1 MLRCEGVGARYGH
14 VHVLTDVSLEVRVG
28 ELVALIGPNGA
39 GKTTTLKVITALLP
53 PTAGRVTYLGTE
65 LTGRNP
71 ADVVACGV
79 ALVPQGRMIF
89 HSLTVRE
96 NLHLGAYRVTD
107 RGTIAD
113 REAFV
118 LRVFPALAARLRQAG
133 GTLSGGEQQMLAIG
147 RALMSSP
154 SLLILDEP
162 STGLAPTM
170 VEAIFRTLL
179 ELHGQGTMVLLVEQ
193 NAQLALELASRAYVM
208 ESGTIVAEGPAA
220 DLRRDERLMAAYLG

>member
-1 MLRCEGVGARYGH
+1 MLRCEGVGARYGRVPV
-14 VHVLTDVSLEVRVG
+14 VHDVNLEVAPG

-53 PTAGRVTYLGTE
+53 PVAGRVTYGGAE

-71 ADVVACGV
+71 ADVVASGV

-89 HSLTVRE
+89 QSLTVRE
-96 NLHLGAYRVTD
+96 NLRLGAYRVTE
-107 RGTIAD
+107 RGTID
-113 REAFV
+113 EREAFV
-118 LRVFPALAARLRQAG
+118 LRVFPALATRLRQAG

-147 RALMSSP
+147 RALMSGP

-179 ELHGQGTMVLLVEQ
+179 DLHGRGTMVLLVEQ
-193 NAQLALELASRAYVM
+193 NAQLALDLASRAYVM
-208 ESGTIVAEGPAA
+208 ESGSIVAEGPAA
-220 DLRRDERLMAAYLG
+220 SLRRDDRVMAAYLG

>member
-1 MLRCEGVGARYGH
+1 MLRCEGLSARYGR
-14 VHVLTDVSLEVRVG
+14 VPVLNDVSLEVRTG

-39 GKTTTLKVITALLP
+39 GKTTTLKVITSLLP
-53 PTAGRVTYLGTE
+53 PTAGTVTFQGSP
-65 LTGRNP
+65 LTGQDP
-71 ADVVACGV
+71 ADIVAGGV

-89 HSLTVRE
+89 QSLTVGE
-96 NLHLGAYRVTD
+96 NLRLGAYRV
-107 RGTIAD
+107 REAGTIAE

-118 LRVFPALAARLRQAG
+118 LRVFPALATRLRQAG

-208 ESGTIVAEGPAA
+208 ESGTIVAEGRAA
-220 DLRRDERLMAAYLG
+220 DLKRDDRVMAAYLG

>member
-1 MLRCEGVGARYGH
+1 MLRCEGVAARYGR
-14 VHVLTDVSLEVRVG
+14 VPVLNDVSLEVGEG

-53 PTAGRVTYLGTE
+53 PTAGRVTFHGVP

-71 ADVVACGV
+71 ADVVASGV

-89 HSLTVRE
+89 QSLTVRE
-96 NLHLGAYRVTD
+96 NLRLGAYRVAD
-107 RGTIAD
+107 AGTID
-113 REAFV
+113 EREGFV
-118 LRVFPALAARLRQAG
+118 LRVFPALAVRLRQAG

-170 VEAIFRTLL
+170 VEAIFRTLI

-208 ESGTIVAEGPAA
+208 ESGAIVAEGRAA
-220 DLRRDERLMAAYLG
+220 DLRRDERVTAAYLG

>member
-1 MLRCEGVGARYGH
+1 MPCAATAASSRPIWAGAPMLRCEGVGARYGH

-53 PTAGRVTYLGTE
+53 PTAGRGTDLGTE

-147 RALMSSP
+147 RALMWSP
-154 SLLILDEP
+154 ALLILDEP

-179 ELHGQGTMVLLVEQ
+179 ELHGQGTMVL
-193 NAQLALELASRAYVM
+193 
-208 ESGTIVAEGPAA
+208 
-220 DLRRDERLMAAYLG
+220 

>member
-1 MLRCEGVGARYGH
+1 MLRCEGVGARYGRVPV
-14 VHVLTDVSLEVRVG
+14 VHDVTLEVSAG

-53 PTAGRVTYLGTE
+53 PVAGRVTYQGAE

-71 ADVVACGV
+71 ADVVARGV

-89 HSLTVRE
+89 QSLTVRE
-96 NLHLGAYRVTD
+96 NLRLGAYRVTD
-107 RGTIAD
+107 RGTID
-113 REAFV
+113 EREAFV
-118 LRVFPALAARLRQAG
+118 LRVFPALATRLRQAG

-147 RALMSSP
+147 RALMSGP

-193 NAQLALELASRAYVM
+193 NAQLALDLASRAYVM
-208 ESGTIVAEGPAA
+208 ESGSIVAEGPAA
-220 DLRRDERLMAAYLG
+220 SLRRDDRVMAAYLG